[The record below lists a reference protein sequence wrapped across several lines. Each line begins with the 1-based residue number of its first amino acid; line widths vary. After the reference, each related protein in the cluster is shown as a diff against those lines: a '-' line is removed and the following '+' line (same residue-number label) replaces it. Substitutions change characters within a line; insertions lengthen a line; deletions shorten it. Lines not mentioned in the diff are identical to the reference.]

1 MKKITPLLPLF
12 RQFIKDSE
20 NGKRLKKNGE
30 KIKKGTIANYQYT
43 YNNLTLFC
51 QKKNVD
57 LRICDYSK
65 LTKRERLSEK
75 NYWKKFYKKFTDF
88 LYKKGCYD
96 NYVGANIK
104 HIRTFFNW
112 LSIDQGLSTGSYHQ
126 LFYVRKEKVEIL
138 VLSPDQLKYLIH
150 DKDFHNSLT
159 TAEQCIKDAFVFGC
173 TTGLRFSDL
182 FNLTNKNFELQYDNI
197 YLKSRS
203 QKTKTE
209 SSIKLPDYAIEIYSK
224 YKPRRKNGKVF
235 KPISLFVFNRTL
247 KQIGKKANFDRPI
260 GVTREKLGTP
270 KNKEVSNLKFYD
282 KMSSHMMRR
291 TAITT
296 LLILG
301 MPEHLVRKIS
311 GHSPSSPSFNR
322 YVNYAQVYVDR
333 EIDKVHAQLVM
344 D

>member
-1 MKKITPLLPLF
+1 MKKATPLLPLF
-12 RQFIKDSE
+12 KQFIKDSE

-30 KIKKGTIANYQYT
+30 KIKKGTIANYKYT
-43 YNNLTLFC
+43 YNNLILFC
-51 QKKNVD
+51 QKKNAD

-88 LYKKGCYD
+88 LYKKGCFD

-112 LSIDQGLSTGSYHQ
+112 LSADQGLSTGSYHH

-159 TAEQCIKDAFVFGC
+159 IAEQRIKDAFVFGC

-182 FNLTNKNFELQYDNI
+182 INLTNKNFELQHNNI

-203 QKTKTE
+203 QKTKIE
-209 SSIKLPDYAIEIYSK
+209 SSIKLPDYAIEIYT
-224 YKPRRKNGKVF
+224 KN
-235 KPISLFVFNRTL
+235 
-247 KQIGKKANFDRPI
+247 
-260 GVTREKLGTP
+260 
-270 KNKEVSNLKFYD
+270 
-282 KMSSHMMRR
+282 
-291 TAITT
+291 
-296 LLILG
+296 
-301 MPEHLVRKIS
+301 
-311 GHSPSSPSFNR
+311 
-322 YVNYAQVYVDR
+322 
-333 EIDKVHAQLVM
+333 
-344 D
+344 